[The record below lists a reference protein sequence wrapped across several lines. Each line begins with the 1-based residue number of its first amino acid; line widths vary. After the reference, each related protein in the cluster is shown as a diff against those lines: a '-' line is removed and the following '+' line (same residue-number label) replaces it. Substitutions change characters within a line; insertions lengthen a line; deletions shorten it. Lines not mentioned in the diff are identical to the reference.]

1 MSTKSLTQQR
11 FAPLC
16 TPIPITPTRGVLH
29 RKSWDRG
36 CKGVQI
42 AAKPQSQQGKDA
54 RNEGSPMDRNIHRL
68 EETKERKVEE
78 RRQRQIGAGALDRAA
93 QELRVLEE
101 LQEPR
106 KQR

>member
-29 RKSWDRG
+29 RKSWGRG

-42 AAKPQSQQGKDA
+42 PAKTQSQQGKDA
-54 RNEGSPMDRNIHRL
+54 RNEGSPMERNIHRID
-68 EETKERKVEE
+68 EIRERKVEE
-78 RRQRQIGAGALDRAA
+78 RQQRQIVAAALNRAA
-93 QELRVLEE
+93 QELRVLEAM
-101 LQEPR
+101 QER
-106 KQR
+106 RRR